1 MIREEV
7 EICPHCMYENTY
19 QWNVE
24 KDGYE
29 VTCQYCGEKIML
41 CDACMH
47 SDDNRAG
54 KCDWCENNGC
64 FRKNKREII
73 I

>member
-7 EICPHCMYENTY
+7 EVCPHCMGENIL
-19 QWNVE
+19 QHDVE

-29 VTCQYCGEKIML
+29 VICSHCGEKIML

-47 SDDNRAG
+47 SDDNENRY
-54 KCDWCENNGC
+54 CDWNEETGC
-64 FRKNKREII
+64 FRKQMEV
-73 I
+73 